1 MIFIRLAFLS
11 LWNRRLTSFLTVLS
25 LCFSVALL
33 LAVERT
39 KSAAEEGFTQSI
51 SQTSL
56 IVGAPT
62 GPINLVLYTIFNMG
76 SATSN
81 ISMESY
87 NHFAQH
93 RAVDWIIPIS
103 LGDGHRGFRVVGTN
117 SSFYQHYRF
126 RGNGSIEM
134 EKGRQPD
141 GLWDVV
147 LGSEVAE
154 KLQYQIGQKIVVAHG
169 VTKGLGILNHEDKP
183 FSVVGILR
191 PTGTALDRS
200 LYLSLEAIEALH
212 VDWQNGAQPSKNK
225 MVPAAGI
232 RKEDLTP
239 KAITAFFLRTKSPID
254 TLGLMREINDYQQ
267 ESMLAIMPGVTLGEL
282 WRGLGYVEQI
292 LRMISIL
299 VVAVGLVAMLIA
311 LLTGLNERRREMA
324 ILRALGT
331 SPWRIAG
338 LLVFESTLL
347 TLLGVAAGV
356 ALQVSSFSILKS
368 WLEEAF
374 GVYLVGSALS
384 GSAWIY
390 LGITLALGTLIG
402 VVPAWSATRTALKD
416 GLSVRV

>member
-1 MIFIRLAFLS
+1 MIFVRLAFLS

-39 KSAAEEGFTQSI
+39 KRAAEEGFTQSI

-81 ISMESY
+81 ISMESF

-93 RAVDWIIPIS
+93 RAVDWVIPIS

-126 RGNGSIEM
+126 RGNSSIEM

-154 KLQYQIGQKIVVAHG
+154 KLQYQLGQKIVVTHG

-212 VDWQNGAQPSKNK
+212 VDWQNGAQPSKNR

-239 KAITAFFLRTKSPID
+239 RAITAFFLRTKSPID
-254 TLGLMREINDYQQ
+254 TLGLMREINDYKQ

-356 ALQVSSFSILKS
+356 ALQVSSFSVLKS

-374 GVYLVGSALS
+374 GIYLVGSSLS

-390 LGITLALGTLIG
+390 LGITLALGVLIG